1 MAGLQLVIRY
11 HLDYEDQALALA
23 RRLFAQ
29 YDEAIHTL
37 VLAPIESGEDEFSL
51 ALNGRVV
58 HSQRVTGRPPQVT
71 HVRAALS
78 ELPN

>member
-11 HLDYEDQALALA
+11 HLDYD
-23 RRLFAQ
+23 
-29 YDEAIHTL
+29 DEAIHTL